1 MQTRLGKQ
9 ENDPMLKHFPVSMSK
24 MQSSLARLF
33 LIVCVCVCVCVWF
46 VCCLQVWLAFA
57 GACAVMRCRV
67 HKIEGFKDQA
77 GFMDK
82 ADPYVKS
89 VSLSV

>member
-9 ENDPMLKHFPVSMSK
+9 ENDMLKPVSLSK

-33 LIVCVCVCVCVWF
+33 SHCVCVCVCVWC
-46 VCCLQVWLAFA
+46 VWCLQVFLAFSA
-57 GACAVMRCRV
+57 ACAVMRWRCRV
-67 HKIEGFKDQA
+67 HKIDGFKDQA

-82 ADPYVKS
+82 ADPYVK
-89 VSLSV
+89 

>member
-9 ENDPMLKHFPVSMSK
+9 ENDMLKHISVSLSK

-33 LIVCVCVCVCVWF
+33 SLCMCVCVC

-67 HKIEGFKDQA
+67 HKIDGFKDQA

-82 ADPYVKS
+82 ADPYVK
-89 VSLSV
+89 